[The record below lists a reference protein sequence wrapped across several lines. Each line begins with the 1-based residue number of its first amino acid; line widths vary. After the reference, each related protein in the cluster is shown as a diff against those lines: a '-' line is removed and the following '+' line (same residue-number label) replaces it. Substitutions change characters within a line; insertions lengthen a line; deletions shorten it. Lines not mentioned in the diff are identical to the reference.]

1 MDPPTVEEKIKTAEL
16 EDVQL
21 EEVKETKPAAIEED
35 DALFHCDLFD
45 AEMVQ
50 KVADEFLPGLAS
62 ACIDN
67 TTGGLLNS
75 PASVAVDIRREMV
88 DYLVQRSEMF
98 VAESVVLE
106 GDSVVEVSDNP
117 HDIISDFIDDFAQSK
132 RNFFCKVSSWMLSER
147 REERIDD
154 FVQEMEMNGFWLM
167 ARRIA
172 VAQTSIRNIDFKN
185 IYHCSMRFK
194 SEEELSKH
202 ITLCGFRELH
212 CENEGCNARFS
223 AAQLELH
230 DSTCPFKILQC
241 EQKCPETLMRREMD
255 RHCITVCPMKLANC
269 PFYPVGCVSTIPQC
283 KTDQHRLE
291 NLLPHLT
298 HILKLIHKEAS
309 FEALKKRAEHL
320 LEASSP
326 GRLAAARD
334 ARSLTVAI
342 KRIDAKLGP
351 LEAEEIKED
360 NADDADLKDEK
371 KDSTDLSAKKDSSD
385 LSAKKDST
393 DLSAKKDSSDLSA
406 KKDSTDLSAKK
417 DSSDLSAKKDSTYL
431 SAKKDCSIDLSHNDE
446 QSPQHNSS
454 ASPHKTVSP
463 DKSEKVVEPTVTDST
478 NEHCEKPDSR
488 DLPHYKNDGLKSP
501 DKGEE
506 SLSTSE
512 KHQDV
517 TTSAHKLESPKSEDP
532 PKSPEKHHNSTTSEE
547 QKE

>member
-1 MDPPTVEEKIKTAEL
+1 MSEASLNMDPHTVEEKIKTTEL

-21 EEVKETKPAAIEED
+21 EEVKETKPAAIEEVEED

-106 GDSVVEVSDNP
+106 GDSVIEVSDNP

-241 EQKCPETLMRREMD
+241 EQKCPATLMRREMD

-309 FEALKKRAEHL
+309 FEALKKRAEQL

-342 KRIDAKLGP
+342 KSIDAKLGP

-371 KDSTDLSAKKDSSD
+371 KDSTDLS
-385 LSAKKDST
+385 T
-393 DLSAKKDSSDLSA
+393 
-406 KKDSTDLSAKK
+406 
-417 DSSDLSAKKDSTYL
+417 
-431 SAKKDCSIDLSHNDE
+431 KKDCSIDLSHNDE
-446 QSPQHNSS
+446 QSPQLNST
-454 ASPHKTVSP
+454 ASPHKIVSP
-463 DKSEKVVEPTVTDST
+463 DKSEKIVEPTVKTDSA

-488 DLPHYKNDGLKSP
+488 DLPHNKNDGLKSP
-501 DKGEE
+501 DKSEE

-532 PKSPEKHHNSTTSEE
+532 PKSPEKHHNSTTSEDK
-547 QKE
+547 KE

>member
-517 TTSAHKLESPKSEDP
+517 KTSAHKLESPKSEDP

>member
-1 MDPPTVEEKIKTAEL
+1 MSEATLNMGPPTAEEKIKTAEL

-21 EEVKETKPAAIEED
+21 EEVKETKPAAIEEVEED
-35 DALFHCDLFD
+35 DALFRCDLFD

-106 GDSVVEVSDNP
+106 GDLVIEVSDNP
-117 HDIISDFIDDFAQSK
+117 HDVISDFIDDFAQSK
-132 RNFFCKVSSWMLSER
+132 RNFFCKVSAWMLSER

-167 ARRIA
+167 ARRVA
-172 VAQTSIRNIDFKN
+172 VAQTTIRNIDFKN
-185 IYHCSMRFK
+185 IYHCSMKFK

-202 ITLCGFRELH
+202 VTSCSFRELH

-230 DSTCPFKILQC
+230 DSTCLFKILQC

-291 NLLPHLT
+291 YLQSHLT

-309 FEALKKRAEHL
+309 FEALKKRAEQL

-342 KRIDAKLGP
+342 KSIDAKLGP
-351 LEAEEIKED
+351 LKVEENTED
-360 NADDADLKDEK
+360 NAEDTELKDEK
-371 KDSTDLSAKKDSSD
+371 KDSTDLS
-385 LSAKKDST
+385 T
-393 DLSAKKDSSDLSA
+393 
-406 KKDSTDLSAKK
+406 
-417 DSSDLSAKKDSTYL
+417 
-431 SAKKDCSIDLSHNDE
+431 KKDCSIDLSHNDE
-446 QSPQHNSS
+446 QSPDILKSQHNSTT
-454 ASPHKTVSP
+454 SPHKIVSP
-463 DKSEKVVEPTVTDST
+463 GKSENVVEPTVKTDST
-478 NEHCEKPDSR
+478 NEHSEKADSR
-488 DLPHYKNDGLKSP
+488 DLPHKKVSLKSP
-501 DKGEE
+501 EKSEE

-512 KHQDV
+512 KHEDL

-532 PKSPEKHHNSTTSEE
+532 PKSPEKHHNSTTSEDK
-547 QKE
+547 KE

>member
-406 KKDSTDLSAKK
+406 KKDST
-417 DSSDLSAKKDSTYL
+417 YL